1 MFFPIFVKTNLK
13 TPFCSYIFFWL
24 IKVIAPSFVSR
35 IQSPFHIACPFTF
48 GHYLYISFF
57 IGKSLD
63 LDFKYSLSMMIYP
76 FWSTFLVIS
85 TCVFKEEELVY
96 SFSEN
101 KAILDAAFF
110 GLTYGLDDVLSLD
123 SSISISFLSDLLVFS
138 GLESIS

>member
-1 MFFPIFVKTNLK
+1 
-13 TPFCSYIFFWL
+13 
-24 IKVIAPSFVSR
+24 
-35 IQSPFHIACPFTF
+35 
-48 GHYLYISFF
+48 
-57 IGKSLD
+57 
-63 LDFKYSLSMMIYP
+63 MMIYP

>member
-1 MFFPIFVKTNLK
+1 
-13 TPFCSYIFFWL
+13 
-24 IKVIAPSFVSR
+24 
-35 IQSPFHIACPFTF
+35 
-48 GHYLYISFF
+48 
-57 IGKSLD
+57 
-63 LDFKYSLSMMIYP
+63 MMIYP

-85 TCVFKEEELVY
+85 TYVFKEEELVY